1 MGTYRIILNH
11 IKKNSKKRLGKKKE
25 ERRKKEDE
33 SSIKSRLNKRQA
45 LEATKNFYILKC
57 KIQNVRVQQHNLCV
71 STCGT
76 FFETYK
82 IKLSFILTPPVQRDR
97 DADTVEK
104 WSRFRSWLWS
114 TGKKIWSL
122 FLLLPSLLFKGS
134 HSSLGNLSIQLF
146 YALYMCHPFKL
157 LEEDRDF
164 NETKGIFFQVEV
176 WGYGLPNVKLNIFC
190 SKKPN
195 SQFFNTFCYLW

>member
-1 MGTYRIILNH
+1 MLTYSKLGIDRKCLHLASASTSCQFLGYKTFGT
-11 IKKNSKKRLGKKKE
+11 IKIFEVPNLAHWLMHE
-25 ERRKKEDE
+25 
-33 SSIKSRLNKRQA
+33 Q
-45 LEATKNFYILKC
+45 LKC

-176 WGYGLPNVKLNIFC
+176 WGYGLPNVKSNIFC

-195 SQFFNTFCYLW
+195 SQLF